1 LFGSTSKLWKDCL
14 WCHSET
20 KILKQIFLL
29 HTIKNDISSIPVMV
43 GMATNIDTAIFV
55 SEDSHDSYYM
65 KHNFKNWSH
74 LSISSCLVIPFSWH
88 SKLKWVLKYTLYVQI
103 NIFWKTKDIINSS
116 KSFGFKGSSWPLV
129 GARDRKSPICKCCFR
144 LKNMWIMNLW
154 LMSRQKINENDQFW
168 DLVLT
173 PFLVIFVWLM
183 SHKFMMHIFL
193 KRINLNAN
201 KKIWVIIDMTHES

>member
-1 LFGSTSKLWKDCL
+1 MFGSTSKLWKDCL

-129 GARDRKSPICKCCFR
+129 DARDRKWLIWKFCFR
-144 LKNMWIMNLW
+144 
-154 LMSRQKINENDQFW
+154 S
-168 DLVLT
+168 
-173 PFLVIFVWLM
+173 IFGHFSWLM
-183 SHKFMMHIFL
+183 SH
-193 KRINLNAN
+193 INNDSYFPVYN
-201 KKIWVIIDMTHES
+201 